1 MSDAMN
7 ESGGFIVFADD
18 WGGHPSSSQHLFRRI
33 AAKHDVLWVNTI
45 GMRRPRLTR
54 SDFGKAWAKLRRMFR
69 RGADQPQRPGDPP
82 RLHVCQPFMLPFAG
96 IGAVRRFNAHS
107 VRRVVRQRLDALG
120 LQKLVLVAA
129 APAAGDVAGD
139 FGEDRIVY
147 YCVDDFSNWAGFDHD
162 LVRNMEAR
170 LIERTDVAIATSH
183 LLQSLLQ
190 AQGKDADLLPHG
202 ADISLFSAI
211 PEREHPLLADIKGP
225 RVGYFGAIDERLDDK
240 LLAGL
245 ARARPDIAFILAGP
259 RLAAHPRLETIAN
272 VHFIGEMAY
281 ANLPYLVAGLSAL
294 LLPYRVDRSTA
305 AISPLKLK
313 EYLATARPVIV
324 SGLAEVN
331 EFASHLVIAR
341 EPKAWLDAI
350 DSAAGKPLTS
360 GQQAIPK
367 WLAQEG
373 WDRKADQF
381 LQMIRR

>member
-1 MSDAMN
+1 MN
-7 ESGGFIVFADD
+7 KIGGFIVFADD
-18 WGGHPSSSQHLFRRI
+18 WGGHPSSSQHLFQRI
-33 AAKHDVLWVNTI
+33 AAKHDVLWVNTV

-54 SDFGKAWAKLRRMFR
+54 SDFGKAWAKMRRMFR

-96 IGAVRRFNAHS
+96 VSAVRRFNAHS

-120 LQKLVLVAA
+120 LQKPVLVAA

-139 FGEDRIVY
+139 LGEEQIVY
-147 YCVDDFSNWAGFDHD
+147 YCVDDFSNWAGYDHE
-162 LVRNMEAR
+162 LVRKMEAR
-170 LIERTDVAIATSH
+170 LIERTDIAIATSH
-183 LLQSLLQ
+183 LLQSLLR

-211 PEREHPLLADIKGP
+211 PEREHPMLAGIKGP

-259 RLAAHPRLETIAN
+259 RLAAHSRLDALAN

-305 AISPLKLK
+305 AVSPLKLK
-313 EYLATARPVIV
+313 EYLATARPVV
-324 SGLAEVN
+324 ASGLAEIN
-331 EFASHLVIAR
+331 EFSDHLAIGRDLAS
-341 EPKAWLDAI
+341 WLRAI
-350 DSAAGKPLTS
+350 DAAVQIPLTS
-360 GQQAIPK
+360 GQQPIPQ
-367 WLAQEG
+367 WLADEG
-373 WDRKADQF
+373 WDRKAEQF
-381 LQMIRR
+381 LEMIRR